1 MLLHI
6 KMNEIYYQ
14 TKCKAMS
21 TIELTKD
28 LINDFGILNGA
39 KYFSSRMFQNHLA
52 FIPAEK
58 YINFFKWY
66 YSDWFVEI

>member
-1 MLLHI
+1 
-6 KMNEIYYQ
+6 
-14 TKCKAMS
+14 MS